1 MNCDSV
7 QELLP
12 LYLSGELTG
21 EGLAAVQH
29 HIEACAACT
38 QALSADRQ
46 LDDMLRS
53 AMLEHSP
60 DVSAVLQRVHGEM
73 ATAASGWKRM
83 LRGRS
88 LRFALLA
95 AMVVLAAVL
104 GVSGFRA
111 HQAQRAMAIA
121 AADDHYSD
129 LVLLRH
135 PDWAH
140 QPQDVARFMLKEFS
154 RQDLLAAIT
163 PRDAVFEKV
172 RLCNLGG
179 TQYAHFVFKTGPTET
194 SVFLIPNGQASSRHD
209 SIHLADA
216 GHGLEASGF
225 SSTYMTGVVV
235 GNKGQVQTQEI
246 ANSLGGVL

>member
-1 MNCDSV
+1 MNCESV
-7 QELLP
+7 QDLLP

-21 EGLAAVQH
+21 EELSAVQQ
-29 HIEACAACT
+29 HIEACEAC
-38 QALSADRQ
+38 ARSLSADRQ

-60 DVSAVLQRVHGEM
+60 DVSAVLQRVHEEM
-73 ATAASGWKRM
+73 ATSGWKRM
-83 LRGRS
+83 LHVRS
-88 LRFALLA
+88 LRFVALA
-95 AMVVLAAVL
+95 ALVVLAAAL
-104 GVSGFRA
+104 GVSSFRV
-111 HQAQRAMAIA
+111 HQAQRTMAIA
-121 AADDHYSD
+121 AANDHYSD

-135 PDWAH
+135 PDWAY

-154 RQDLLAAIT
+154 RQDMLAAIT
-163 PRDAVFEKV
+163 PKDAVFEKV

-179 TQYAHFVFKTGPTET
+179 TRYAHFVFRTGSTET
-194 SVFLIPNGQASSRHD
+194 SVFLVPNGQARNRHD
-209 SIHLADA
+209 SIYLADA

-246 ANSLGGVL
+246 ANSLGGVF

>member
-29 HIEACAACT
+29 HIETCAACAL
-38 QALSADRQ
+38 ALSTDRQ

-60 DVSAVLQRVHGEM
+60 DVSVILQRVHGEM
-73 ATAASGWKRM
+73 ATSGWKRM
-83 LRGRS
+83 LHASS
-88 LRFALLA
+88 LRFAALA
-95 AMVVLAAVL
+95 AMVVLVAVF
-104 GVSGFRA
+104 GFSSFRV
-111 HQAQRAMAIA
+111 HQAQRTMVVA

-135 PDWAH
+135 PDWAY
-140 QPQDVARFMLKEFS
+140 QPQDVARFMLKEFP

-163 PRDAVFEKV
+163 PQGAQFEKV

-179 TQYAHFVFKTGPTET
+179 TQYAHFVFRTGSTET
-194 SVFLIPNGQASSRHD
+194 SVFLIPNGQARNRHE

-225 SSTYMTGVVV
+225 SSTHVTGVVV

-246 ANSLGGVL
+246 ANRLGGVF

>member
-1 MNCDSV
+1 MNCESV
-7 QELLP
+7 QDLLP

-21 EGLAAVQH
+21 EKLAVVQH
-29 HIEACAACT
+29 HIEACEACT
-38 QALSADRQ
+38 QSLSADRQ
-46 LDDMLRS
+46 LDDMLRT

-60 DVSAVLQRVHGEM
+60 DVSAVLQRVHAEM
-73 ATAASGWKRM
+73 TNPGWKRM
-83 LRGRS
+83 LHVRS
-88 LRFALLA
+88 LRFAALA
-95 AMVVLAAVL
+95 AMVVFVAVL
-104 GVSGFRA
+104 GVSSFRM
-111 HQAQRAMAIA
+111 HQAQRTMAIA

-135 PDWAH
+135 PDWAY
-140 QPQDVARFMLKEFS
+140 QPQDVARFMLEEFP

-163 PRDAVFEKV
+163 PKGAQFEKV

-179 TQYAHFVFKTGPTET
+179 TRYAHFVFRTGSTET
-194 SVFLIPNGQASSRHD
+194 SVFLIPNGQAGNRHD

-225 SSTYMTGVVV
+225 SSTHMTGVVV

-246 ANSLGGVL
+246 ANRLGGML

>member
-1 MNCDSV
+1 MNCDRV

-21 EGLAAVQH
+21 EELAAVQH
-29 HIEACAACT
+29 HVEACADCT
-38 QALSADRQ
+38 QALNADRQ
-46 LDDMLRS
+46 LDDKLRT

-73 ATAASGWKRM
+73 ATSGWKRM
-83 LRGRS
+83 MRAS
-88 LRFALLA
+88 SVRFAALA

-104 GVSGFRA
+104 GLSSFRA
-111 HQAQRAMAIA
+111 HQAQRTMALA

-135 PDWAH
+135 PDWAY
-140 QPQDVARFMLKEFS
+140 QPQDVARFMSKEFP

-163 PRDAVFEKV
+163 PKDAVFEKV

-179 TQYAHFVFKTGPTET
+179 TQYAHFVFRTGATET
-194 SVFLIPNGQASSRHD
+194 SVFLVPNGQTRNGHD

-246 ANSLGGVL
+246 ANRLGRVL

>member
-1 MNCDSV
+1 MNCDGV

-29 HIEACAACT
+29 HIEVCEACA
-38 QALSADRQ
+38 QSLSEDRQ

-53 AMLEHSP
+53 AMLEDSP

-73 ATAASGWKRM
+73 AASGWKKM
-83 LRGRS
+83 LHVRS
-88 LRFALLA
+88 LRFAALA
-95 AMVVLAAVL
+95 AMVVLVAVL
-104 GVSGFRA
+104 GVSSFRA
-111 HQAQRAMAIA
+111 HQAQRTMAIA

-135 PDWAH
+135 PDWAY
-140 QPQDVARFMLKEFS
+140 QPQDVARFMLKQFP

-163 PRDAVFEKV
+163 PKGAVFEKV

-179 TQYAHFVFKTGPTET
+179 TQYAHFVFRTGSTET
-194 SVFLIPNGQASSRHD
+194 SVFLVPNEQARSRYD

-235 GNKGQVQTQEI
+235 GNRGQVQTQQI
-246 ANSLGGVL
+246 ANSLGRVL

>member
-21 EGLAAVQH
+21 EELTAMQH
-29 HIEACAACT
+29 HLEACEACT
-38 QALSADRQ
+38 LALSADRE
-46 LDDMLRS
+46 LDDMVRT

-73 ATAASGWKRM
+73 AASGWKRM

-88 LRFALLA
+88 LRFAALA
-95 AMVVLAAVL
+95 AIVVLAAAL
-104 GVSGFRA
+104 GVSSFLA
-111 HQAQRAMAIA
+111 HQAKRTMALA
-121 AADDHYSD
+121 AANDHYSD

-135 PDWAH
+135 PDWAY
-140 QPQDVARFMLKEFS
+140 QPQDVAQFMLKEFP

-179 TQYAHFVFKTGPTET
+179 TQYAHFVFRTGSTET
-194 SVFLIPNGQASSRHD
+194 SVFLVPNGSVSNRHN

-225 SSTYMTGVVV
+225 SSAYMTGVVV
-235 GNKGQVQTQEI
+235 GNKGQVQTEEI
-246 ANSLGGVL
+246 ANRLGGVL